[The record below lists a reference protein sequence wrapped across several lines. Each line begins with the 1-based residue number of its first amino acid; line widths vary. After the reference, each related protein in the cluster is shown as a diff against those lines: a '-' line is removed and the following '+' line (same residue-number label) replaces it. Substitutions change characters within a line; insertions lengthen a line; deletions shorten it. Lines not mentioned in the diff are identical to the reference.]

1 MLANSC
7 VSTFCSSIATCWW
20 LVIRCAITAV
30 SIVKTVMHNVEQLVW
45 NKRLFRCRIYG
56 NADLD
61 SCGNVLVYIS
71 PPFFIIR
78 LMHLVSVFCRPP
90 QKKKDMFFP
99 LIYRCFL
106 FYHNNLWSTAPK
118 TSHFTDI
125 FLTISL
131 WWLSH
136 FSFCSITSLTL
147 YNVFTDQG
155 FNPI

>member
-20 LVIRCAITAV
+20 LVIRCTITAV

-61 SCGNVLVYIS
+61 SCGKCPRLYLPSFLYHTANAFSVSLLSSTVNKGHVL
-71 PPFFIIR
+71 
-78 LMHLVSVFCRPP
+78 
-90 QKKKDMFFP
+90 P

-118 TSHFTDI
+118 TSDFTDI

-131 WWLSH
+131 WLLSH